1 MSATAAHSS
10 RRSSRHKAKEEASV
24 KEEESNDLTE
34 ISNVQLV
41 REAIEEDQDD
51 INSPLRSMRNLEDV
65 TMTFNTNT
73 VIKETDNAKKTR
85 TKTPKT
91 RSTKKKTKKREKEF
105 TEPPFSPLMTLEN
118 DDFDVKGEGRK
129 EKFNMPPSTHKRW
142 TDDDN
147 KSPSVVVKHQNET
160 PARGMSNTGEDAG
173 GFKLDFLDDDHAV
186 LNGKEEDGAVEDE
199 DGTPK
204 ETHENVDAT
213 EEILARVNARN
224 LTWHKQ
230 PEQTKFY
237 GGVVEFGQQQPQM
250 MGTLMSTPGFHS
262 HAQQRSAVLGIPPTP
277 LANTAV
283 PWPNEHTNEGICL
296 LYTSPSPRDATLSR
310 MPSSA

>member
-10 RRSSRHKAKEEASV
+10 RRSSRRKAKEEASV

-85 TKTPKT
+85 MKTPKT
-91 RSTKKKTKKREKEF
+91 RSTKKKTKKREEKVF

-147 KSPSVVVKHQNET
+147 KSPSVVVKHQNDT
-160 PARGMSNTGEDAG
+160 PAR
-173 GFKLDFLDDDHAV
+173 
-186 LNGKEEDGAVEDE
+186 
-199 DGTPK
+199 
-204 ETHENVDAT
+204 
-213 EEILARVNARN
+213 
-224 LTWHKQ
+224 
-230 PEQTKFY
+230 
-237 GGVVEFGQQQPQM
+237 
-250 MGTLMSTPGFHS
+250 
-262 HAQQRSAVLGIPPTP
+262 
-277 LANTAV
+277 
-283 PWPNEHTNEGICL
+283 GICL
-296 LYTSPSPRDATLSR
+296 LYTSPSPRDKRQSR

>member
-65 TMTFNTNT
+65 TMTFNTNNI
-73 VIKETDNAKKTR
+73 IKETDNAKKTR
-85 TKTPKT
+85 MKTPKT
-91 RSTKKKTKKREKEF
+91 RSTKKKTKKREEKVF

-129 EKFNMPPSTHKRW
+129 EEFNMPPSTHKRW

-186 LNGKEEDGAVEDE
+186 LNGEEEDGAAHGVE
-199 DGTPK
+199 
-204 ETHENVDAT
+204 
-213 EEILARVNARN
+213 
-224 LTWHKQ
+224 
-230 PEQTKFY
+230 
-237 GGVVEFGQQQPQM
+237 
-250 MGTLMSTPGFHS
+250 
-262 HAQQRSAVLGIPPTP
+262 
-277 LANTAV
+277 
-283 PWPNEHTNEGICL
+283 
-296 LYTSPSPRDATLSR
+296 LSR
-310 MPSSA
+310 ATCCSD